1 MRSLWCVARGS
12 RSRFSAGTT
21 PAASLLVAATLVS
34 ALALQAI
41 ALAKDSRGKDYL
53 ALGDSVAFGYSPL
66 VDPSNPDHFI
76 GYPSTVDQL
85 ADENITNASCPGETS
100 GGFILPT
107 GADNGCRL
115 FRTFFPLHVA
125 YSGTQLDFATSFLL
139 SHPRTRLVTIDIGAD
154 DLRLLQQQC
163 LDQIPCIEAGLP
175 DLLSTLSANLDTI
188 YGSIRNTAH
197 YRHRLV
203 ALTYYALDYRDL
215 VRDAILAALNSVIVD
230 RTHAWGGVVADG
242 FGAFAVASNFG
253 DSCTAGLL
261 IPLPSGGCDIHP
273 SPLGRD
279 LLAHAIA
286 AVLNA
291 K

>member
-1 MRSLWCVARGS
+1 MLWYVTRA
-12 RSRFSAGTT
+12 RFSVAATS
-21 PAASLLVAATLVS
+21 AASLLVAATLFS

-41 ALAKDSRGKDYL
+41 ALAEDNRAKDYL

-66 VDPSNPDHFI
+66 VDPSNPNNFV
-76 GYPSTVDQL
+76 GYPSTVAKL
-85 ADENITNASCPGETS
+85 ADENVTNASCPGEAS
-100 GGFILPT
+100 SGFISPT
-107 GADNGCRL
+107 GTDNGCRL
-115 FRTFFPLHVA
+115 FRHFFLLHVA

-154 DLRLLQQQC
+154 DLRLLEQQC
-163 LDQIPCIEAGLP
+163 LGNIPCVEAGLP
-175 DLLSTLSANLDTI
+175 GVLATLSDNLDTI
-188 YGSIRNTAH
+188 YGAVRNTAH

-215 VRDAILAALNSVIVD
+215 AGDAILEALNGVIAD
-230 RTHAWGGVVADG
+230 RTRAWGGVVADG
-242 FGAFAVASNFG
+242 FGAFATASNFG
-253 DSCTAGLL
+253 DSCAAGLL

-286 AVLNA
+286 AVLGV